1 VARFLGDL
9 LNAKEPMFTAAL
21 RQMEQQTGS
30 KGIDVAYIA
39 NIIERAHRVMRQLGL
54 DPSDTTAFEL
64 YKALN
69 AHAEDKELLRDTDD
83 VGLVFAGRVI
93 SFNRDDIKEN
103 IERTFEL
110 RTHGHLA
117 CRVETSLIDRYSAV
131 GHMTEE
137 MIEAEFG
144 IAGLSVCPL
153 TDYHH
158 KPVMKNDVHDNA
170 PYILCVGDI
179 FTDVFIK
186 LLEEEARIDIDKDGS
201 KRLSVPFGSKPP
213 YERADVVNSV
223 GPSPNAA
230 VSIARL
236 GSRVGLMSWL
246 GDDQVGKQSLNYLAN
261 EHIDTSSV
269 VVQKQ
274 TPSSTYYVLR
284 YGADRTILVKN
295 ETYEYKWTPPRQVP
309 QWIYLSLISAD
320 SWPLHQSLLDY
331 LDEHPEVKLAF
342 QPGTFHFK
350 WGAKK
355 LERLYA
361 RAEIVV
367 MNREEAVDVTGA
379 PYDVPRK
386 LAEALHA
393 LGPHY
398 VVITDGPSGSFAYA
412 DEKLVTIPNYP
423 DPAPPVDRTGAGDA
437 FASTIVAALAMGE
450 SFETALKWA
459 PINSMSVV
467 QELGA
472 QAGLLTRHEVEEY
485 LKKAPK
491 NYNVEEYTR

>member
-1 VARFLGDL
+1 MARFLRDL
-9 LNAKEPMFTAAL
+9 LSAQEPMFTTAL
-21 RQMEQQTGS
+21 RQLEQQAGG
-30 KGIDVAYIA
+30 KGVDVAYIA
-39 NIIERAHRVMRQLGL
+39 HIIERAHAVMRQVGL
-54 DPSDTTAFEL
+54 DPADTAALEL
-64 YKALN
+64 YRALN
-69 AHAEDKELLRDTDD
+69 AHVDDRELLRNTDD

-110 RTHGHLA
+110 RTMRHLA
-117 CRVETSLIDRYSAV
+117 CRVETGLIERYHTAGNIEPEIIANELSA
-131 GHMTEE
+131 
-137 MIEAEFG
+137 
-144 IAGLSVCPL
+144 AGLNSCELV
-153 TDYHH
+153 DYHAL
-158 KPVMKNDVHDNA
+158 PQSTETTGDA
-170 PYILCVGDI
+170 PYMLCVGDI

-186 LLEEEARIDIDKDGS
+186 LIESEARIDSDNDGS
-201 KRLSVPFGSKPP
+201 KRLSLPFGSKPP
-213 YERADVVNSV
+213 YERADVVTSV

-230 VSIARL
+230 VSMARL
-236 GSRVGLMSWL
+236 GLRVGLISWL
-246 GDDQVGKQSLNYLAN
+246 GDDQVGRQSLNYLAN
-261 EHIDTSSV
+261 EHIDTTPL

-274 TPSSTYYVLR
+274 TPSNTYYVLR

-295 ETYEYKWTPPRQVP
+295 ETYEYKWVPPATTP

-320 SWPLHQSLLDY
+320 SWNLHQSLLDY
-331 LDEHPEVKLAF
+331 LDANPDIKLAF

-350 WGAKK
+350 WGVKK
-355 LERLYA
+355 LERLYK

-393 LGPHY
+393 MGPKY
-398 VVITDGPSGSFAYA
+398 VVITDGPSGSYA
-412 DEKLVTIPNYP
+412 FTDNKLVTIPNYP

-437 FASTIVAALAMGE
+437 FASTIVAALALGE

-472 QAGLLTRHEVEEY
+472 QAGLLTKEDIAVY
-485 LKKAPK
+485 LKKAPE